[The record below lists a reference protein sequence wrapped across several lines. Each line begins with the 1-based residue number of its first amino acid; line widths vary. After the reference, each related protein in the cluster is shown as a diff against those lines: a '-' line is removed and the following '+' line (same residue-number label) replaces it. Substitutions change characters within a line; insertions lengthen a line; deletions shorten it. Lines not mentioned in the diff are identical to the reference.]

1 MAITL
6 KILSEKTGFSAATI
20 SRVLN
25 NDPSMTVSEGTRRII
40 FDTAHRL
47 GYTGG
52 SGRRAQR
59 MAADTLCIG
68 IAEMLSPAEQM
79 TDPYFL
85 YLKNFV
91 EQTCYERKVQTVT
104 LRTAGEDSYAVS
116 SSEIDGIIAIG
127 YFTDKQIQ
135 SLRAISENIAFL
147 DSSPNEL
154 LYDSVVLN
162 FDLGIKQALDYLRTL
177 GHTRIGYIG
186 PQRLS
191 DETQRIVPEPRRR
204 YYEQYMREAGL
215 FEQNLMIETP
225 MRNQAIVEHE
235 LQLRFSAMD
244 SSKRPTALIA
254 VNEETA
260 ISAIHALRYLRLKI
274 PEDVSVVS
282 FNDTVM
288 SSVVDPSLTSIS
300 PHLDYMAAT
309 AVQLV
314 QQRASTPTHQ
324 PERHFPQKI
333 VIPPT
338 LVVRNSTA
346 PYLVK
351 RIEYEKTGS

>member
-1 MAITL
+1 MAVTL

-25 NDPSMTVSEGTRRII
+25 NDPSMTVSEATRRII

-47 GYTGG
+47 GYAGG
-52 SGRRAQR
+52 SGRRTQR
-59 MAADTLCIG
+59 MLTDTMCIG
-68 IAEMLSPAEQM
+68 IAEMLSPAEQI

-91 EQTCYERKVQTVT
+91 EQTCYERKLQTVT
-104 LRTAGEDSYAVS
+104 LRAIGDRYCAVS
-116 SSEIDGIIAIG
+116 ASDIDGIIAIG
-127 YFTDKQIQ
+127 YFTDKQIE

-154 LYDSVVLN
+154 FYDSVVLN
-162 FDLGIKQALDYLRTL
+162 FDLGVKQALDYLRFL

-186 PQRLS
+186 PKRLS

-204 YYEQYMREAGL
+204 YYERYMHETGL
-215 FEQNLMIETP
+215 FEQNLIFETP
-225 MRNQAIVEHE
+225 MRNQAAVERE
-235 LQLRFSAMD
+235 LQLRLSAMGSD
-244 SSKRPTALIA
+244 KRPSALIA
-254 VNEETA
+254 VNEE
-260 ISAIHALRYLRLKI
+260 SAIGAVHALRRLQLKI
-274 PEDVSVVS
+274 PKDVSIVS

-288 SSVVDPSLTSIS
+288 SSVVEPALTSIS

-314 QQRASTPTHQ
+314 HQRASTPTHQ

-338 LVVRNSTA
+338 LVVRDSTM
-346 PYLVK
+346 PY
-351 RIEYEKTGS
+351 IIQ

>member
-6 KILSEKTGFSAATI
+6 KILSEKTGFSSATI

-25 NDPSMTVSEGTRRII
+25 NDPSMTVSEDTRRII

-47 GYTGG
+47 GYAGG
-52 SGRRAQR
+52 SGRRSQR
-59 MAADTLCIG
+59 ILADTMCIG

-79 TDPYFL
+79 ADPYFL

-91 EQTCYERKVQTVT
+91 EQTCYERKLQTVT
-104 LRTAGEDSYAVS
+104 LRTIGEDYCALSAS
-116 SSEIDGIIAIG
+116 DIDGIIAIG
-127 YFTDKQIQ
+127 YFTDKQIE
-135 SLRAISENIAFL
+135 SLRAISGNIAFL

-162 FDLGIKQALDYLRTL
+162 FELGIKQALDYLRSL

-186 PQRLS
+186 PKRLS
-191 DETQRIVPEPRRR
+191 DETQRIVLEPRRR
-204 YYEQYMREAGL
+204 YYEHYMREAGF
-215 FEQNLMIETP
+215 FEQNLIFETP
-225 MRNQAIVEHE
+225 MRSQVAVEHE
-235 LQLRFSAMD
+235 LQLRLSAMD
-244 SSKRPTALIA
+244 SDKRPSALVT

-260 ISAIHALRYLRLKI
+260 IGAIRALRQLQLKI
-274 PEDVSVVS
+274 PEDVSIVS

-288 SSVVDPSLTSIS
+288 SSVVEPALTSIS

-314 QQRASTPTHQ
+314 HQRASTPAHQ

-333 VIPPT
+333 VIPPA

-346 PYLVK
+346 PYAK
-351 RIEYEKTGS
+351 MIDYEKTGS